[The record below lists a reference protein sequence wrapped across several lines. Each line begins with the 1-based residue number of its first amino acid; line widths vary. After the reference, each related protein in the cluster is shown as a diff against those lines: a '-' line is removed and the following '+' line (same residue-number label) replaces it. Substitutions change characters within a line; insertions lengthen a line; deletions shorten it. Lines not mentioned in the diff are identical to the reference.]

1 MSGSSLMWIVF
12 VNDAMVRIGL
22 VGPFLLADQQ
32 WLVTAHIMIIIMII
46 IIISNNYI
54 LLHDIVATD

>member
-1 MSGSSLMWIVF
+1 MSGSSLMWIIF

-32 WLVTAHIMIIIMII
+32 WLVTAHIIMIMI
-46 IIISNNYI
+46 VIIISNNYI

>member
-1 MSGSSLMWIVF
+1 

-32 WLVTAHIMIIIMII
+32 WLVTAHIIMII
-46 IIISNNYI
+46 IIIIIIIIINYNYI